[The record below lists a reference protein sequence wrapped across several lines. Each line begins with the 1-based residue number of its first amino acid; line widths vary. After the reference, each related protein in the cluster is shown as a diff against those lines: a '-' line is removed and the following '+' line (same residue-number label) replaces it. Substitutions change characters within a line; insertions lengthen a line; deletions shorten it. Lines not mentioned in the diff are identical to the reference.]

1 VTRSRYRH
9 ASAMAVCAFLAV
21 AFFTA
26 PGPAS
31 AAGAGTR
38 PEAAS
43 ESSLTA
49 PELAALWKTLTTDL
63 GPTTAASQH
72 LLLGNRDPNG
82 DSCVGPELGGTIIA
96 HRDGGVGTH
105 LAAIYVE
112 SIAERNSPMA
122 DFAWHQTRIKPV
134 FAGLLTAN
142 RAVLAKVV
150 RLATQSEELARA
162 LRRLA
167 AWPQGLAASRV
178 KPPHHWLGHCAGRLD
193 GAMAQHDLA
202 ACKTWANELA
212 SATFAL
218 ADLHRWINILVENQL
233 TAIAFQARCKALF
246 EECEEPYGNRYDAT
260 RHTSFFPGGRLTMN
274 GLHNFEEVEHQAEW
288 LFRVPSEYLELT
300 GDGASRVKRE
310 AVSGAPAAVW
320 LPPHLRGT
328 FARLR
333 DILSPANQEVW
344 DRAAH
349 SPFHRSYLAN
359 MLHRAWR
366 VGAIERVAVVLKRF
380 DDAAPRAGL
389 NTLMDVLFYRGGD
402 LGAGTVWD
410 DRFDPHLMSAAGTLG
425 GTDEQVLLG
434 AQHFTRAVFGGWEHY
449 GKAQTLREALV
460 KKQFDCLRATDMVGT
475 LYRNAGRAGYY
486 SVRWCAGLA
495 GHTVSAAEITTS
507 GGSAIVI
514 VDGLEGPETS
524 TELWPYA
531 YARGHAWPTGY
542 TRLKADI
549 YAVELYA
556 RGIDDYVWAEGFIVR
571 GTNAGMLLRAFLPYL
586 PNRAKPQTCY
596 AHSGSHHARART
608 VEN

>member
-1 VTRSRYRH
+1 MTRSRYRR
-9 ASAMAVCAFLAV
+9 ASTMGVCAFIAV
-21 AFFTA
+21 AFFTV

-43 ESSLTA
+43 ESPLTGA
-49 PELAALWKTLTTDL
+49 ELAALWKTVATDF
-63 GPTTAASQH
+63 GPTVTASQR
-72 LLLGNRDPNG
+72 LLLGKRDPNG

-96 HRDGGVGTH
+96 FQDGGVGTH
-105 LAAIYVE
+105 LAAIHLK
-112 SIAERNSPMA
+112 SIAQRNSPKA
-122 DFAWHQTRIKPV
+122 DFAWHQTRLKPV
-134 FAGLLTAN
+134 FEALLATN
-142 RAVLAKVV
+142 RVVLEKAV

-162 LRRLA
+162 LDRLT
-167 AWPQGLAASRV
+167 AWPQGLAACHV
-178 KPPHHWLGHCAGRLD
+178 NPLPHWLGHCAGRLD
-193 GAMAQHDLA
+193 GALAQHDLA

-233 TAIAFQARCKALF
+233 TALAFQARCKALF
-246 EECEEPYGNRYDAT
+246 EECQEPYGNTYDPKGDM
-260 RHTSFFPGGRLTMN
+260 SFFPAGRLTLN
-274 GLHNFEEVEHQAEW
+274 GLHNFGEVEHQAEW
-288 LFRVPSEYLELT
+288 LFRMPSQYLELT
-300 GDGASRVKRE
+300 GGDAAGAKGE
-310 AVSGAPAAVW
+310 IVSDTAAVW
-320 LPPHLRGT
+320 MPPHLRGT

-333 DILSPANQEVW
+333 DILTPANQEVW
-344 DRAAH
+344 DRAAR

-380 DDAAPRAGL
+380 NDAAPHATL
-389 NTLMDVLFYRGGD
+389 NPLMDVLFYRGGD

-449 GKAQTLREALV
+449 GKAKTLREALV
-460 KKQFDCLRATDMVGT
+460 EKRLDCLRASDMVGT

-486 SVRWCAGLA
+486 SIRWCAGLA
-495 GHTVSAAEITTS
+495 GHTVSAAEVARS

-514 VDGLEGPETS
+514 VDGLERPETS
-524 TELWPYA
+524 TELWPHA
-531 YARGHAWPTGY
+531 YAHGHAWPTGY
-542 TRLKADI
+542 TGFKANI

-556 RGIDDYVWAEGFIVR
+556 RGLDNYVWAEGFIAR
-571 GTNAGMLLRAFLPYL
+571 GPNAGMLLRAFLPYL
-586 PNRAKPQTCY
+586 PNRTKPQTCY
-596 AHSGSHHARART
+596 ALKDSPHAQT
-608 VEN
+608 HLVEK